1 MYYGIM
7 KDTQTNMEFRL
18 LSRQRIPI
26 WEGLLG
32 WMLALQFILPASLL
46 RTDWI
51 HLMVLFAPL
60 VVVPLALR
68 LSGAWMGFLK
78 PMRWLFFPAALML
91 GVPYCVPNVSWISYL
106 SIPWLMWTGV
116 AALRA
121 LRHFFRIPYPD
132 RTFSQFATLVGFL
145 YLPVGA
151 AWALA
156 DRMGI
161 HPLGF
166 QDPIVLLTAAHF
178 HYAGFVLPVV
188 AGFLLSQKDNGVF
201 RGITWGILTSI
212 PLVALGIL
220 VTHWGGPTWVES
232 AFAVFMGLSGMGLAC
247 WQISHSLGQST
258 ALRWLPLI
266 GSVLLLSGMMLA
278 ISYGMR
284 FVWPGLSISYMYAI
298 HGTMNVVACLLLVL
312 QPKATEGL

>member
-1 MYYGIM
+1 MN
-7 KDTQTNMEFRL
+7 DTPSKKEFRL
-18 LSRQRIPI
+18 LSRERIPI

-46 RTDWI
+46 RMDWV
-51 HLMVLFAPL
+51 HLLVLFAPL

-78 PMRWLFFPAALML
+78 PIRWLFFPAALTL
-91 GVPYCVPNVSWISYL
+91 GIPFCVPSIPWVSYL
-106 SIPWLMWTGV
+106 SVPWFIWTLF

-121 LRHFFRIPYPD
+121 LRYFFRTPYNE
-132 RTFSQFATLVGFL
+132 RSFSQFSTLVGFL

-156 DRMGI
+156 DRVGI
-161 HPLGF
+161 HPFGF
-166 QDPIVLLTAAHF
+166 QDPIVMLTAAHF
-178 HYAGFVLPVV
+178 HYAGFVLPIV
-188 AGFLLSQKDNGVF
+188 AGFLLSQKNNRLF
-201 RGITWGILTSI
+201 RTITWGVLTGI

-220 VTHWGGPTWVES
+220 ITHWGGPAWIEGVL
-232 AFAVFMGLSGMGLAC
+232 AVFMGLSGMGLAF
-247 WQISHSLGQST
+247 WQISFSVGQST

-284 FVWPGLSISYMYAI
+284 FIWPGLSISYMYAI
-298 HGTMNVVACLLLVL
+298 HGTMNVVACVLLVL
-312 QPKATEGL
+312 QPRG